1 MKKAS
6 VILILLWSVQA
17 AAAPC
22 VEQNYSDPKVEPDF
36 GCPGPGEAVMVPEID
51 TRPSKGLPKGTEIK
65 LSDKLIKLD
74 YDAVLMSRNKT
85 LELGLKVKGIRRL
98 RWLELHRSKSL
109 MVIETKYVSDRYQ
122 SQLDLEKIRT
132 KTAVSQRD
140 QAREQRDSAKAWY
153 RSWTFG
159 LIVGVVVTAGS
170 TVAIA
175 YAAR

>member
-6 VILILLWSVQA
+6 VVLILLWSAQA
-17 AAAPC
+17 MAAPC
-22 VEQNYSDPKVEPDF
+22 VEQNYSDPKAPPDF
-36 GCPGPGEAVMVPEID
+36 SCPGPGESVMVPEID

-65 LSDKLIKLD
+65 LADRLIKLD

-85 LELGLKVKGIRRL
+85 LELGLKIKGIRRL
-98 RWLELHRSKSL
+98 RWLELHRAKDL
-109 MVIETKYVSDRYQ
+109 MTIERKYVSDRYQ

-140 QAREQRDSAKAWY
+140 QAREQRDTARAWY

-159 LIVGVVVTAGS
+159 LIVGVVITTAAAG
-170 TVAIA
+170 TIA
-175 YAAR
+175 YIAK

>member
-6 VILILLWSVQA
+6 VLLILLWSAQA

-22 VEQNYSDPKVEPDF
+22 VEQNYSDPKVAPDF
-36 GCPGPGEAVMVPEID
+36 SCPGPGEAVMVPEID
-51 TRPSKGLPKGTEIK
+51 TRPSKGIPKGAEIK
-65 LSDKLIKLD
+65 LPDKLIKLD

-98 RWLELHRSKSL
+98 RWLEHHKTKDLVK
-109 MVIETKYVSDRYQ
+109 IERKFMSDRYQ
-122 SQLDLEKIRT
+122 AQLDLEKIRT

-140 QAREQRDSAKAWY
+140 QARDQRDTAKAWY

-170 TVAIA
+170 TVAVA
-175 YAAR
+175 YAAK

>member
-1 MKKAS
+1 MKTATT
-6 VILILLWSVQA
+6 ILILLWSVNA

-22 VEQNYSDPKVEPDF
+22 VEQNYNDSKTAPDF

-65 LSDKLIKLD
+65 LPDKLIKLD

-85 LELGLKVKGIRRL
+85 LELGLKIKGIRRL
-98 RWLELHRSKSL
+98 RWLELHRAKDL
-109 MVIETKYVSDRYQ
+109 VVIERKFISDRFQ
-122 SQLDLEKIRT
+122 AQLDLEKIRT

-140 QAREQRDSAKAWY
+140 QAREQRDDAKAWY